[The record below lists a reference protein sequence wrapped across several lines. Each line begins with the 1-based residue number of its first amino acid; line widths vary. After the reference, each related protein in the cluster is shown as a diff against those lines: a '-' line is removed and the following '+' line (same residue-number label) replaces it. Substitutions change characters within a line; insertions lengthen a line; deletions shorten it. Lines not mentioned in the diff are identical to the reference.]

1 MKSWGNEI
9 GLKSGKSEKSGT
21 DLFFYARLHINKSE
35 NKSEN
40 HLALPPHLRIKDSCF
55 PGAYIRLPARTHF
68 NQTLTPKAL
77 SIMRYIAI
85 LLIAIIFAIL
95 ALALYGW
102 YRHLRD
108 DEDDLV

>member
-9 GLKSGKSEKSGT
+9 GEIGEIGNR
-21 DLFFYARLHINKSE
+21 FIFYARLHINKSE
-35 NKSEN
+35 NKPEN

-85 LLIAIIFAIL
+85 IFAIL
-95 ALALYGW
+95 GLALYGW
-102 YRHLRD
+102 YRHLWD